1 MNIIP
6 HRKNYISDIFR
17 SIFFSRSFAIIEV
30 NMKALLYIAFIFI
43 VALFIGHLNLITK
56 RRNLITI
63 KNDFP
68 FTIEKKGTNFTY
80 LKDLQ
85 LHSNRTKQC
94 GAHKCGY
101 PLENDL
107 ILLLLRTK
115 DYGINTNAYVA
126 RLEKEYI
133 ALEMMKRKIFH
144 PP

>member
-1 MNIIP
+1 
-6 HRKNYISDIFR
+6 
-17 SIFFSRSFAIIEV
+17 
-30 NMKALLYIAFIFI
+30 MKTLLYIAFIFI
-43 VALFIGHLNLITK
+43 VALFIGHLNFIAK

-63 KNDFP
+63 KNAFP

-85 LHSNRTKQC
+85 LHSNRTKHC
-94 GAHKCGY
+94 GVCKCGY
-101 PLENDL
+101 PFENDL

>member
-1 MNIIP
+1 
-6 HRKNYISDIFR
+6 
-17 SIFFSRSFAIIEV
+17 
-30 NMKALLYIAFIFI
+30 MKTLLYIAFIFI
-43 VALFIGHLNLITK
+43 VALFIGHLNFIAK

-94 GAHKCGY
+94 GGNKCGY

-107 ILLLLRTK
+107 ILLLLRTQN
-115 DYGINTNAYVA
+115 YGNNTNTYVEK
-126 RLEKEYI
+126 LENEYI
-133 ALEMMKRKIFH
+133 ALEMIQAQNISS
-144 PP
+144 P